1 MPLPNQTFSTIQQLI
16 NYINTIFITNGANGI
31 TGAEGNNI
39 LNGITTFLQNYL
51 VNNSLVTIYN
61 TNPGT
66 VYMLQTPMTLFTT
79 VPISI
84 QWPGNVQNE
93 YYIINATSQ
102 NIPIAAGY
110 SYTDKYGTVQTNIPA
125 RTSIHISKATN
136 QSWVQVN
143 NLSGS
148 GSGGGLPPSIGHGGE
163 SLFTDGNSPFWASGI
178 MPIFEGDLNWVGATE
193 WVNGHSYNVTLPSGV
208 FLIFWND
215 ASRFLLPAEY
225 VFVTGGFN
233 VLVGGF
239 NSASA
244 NVFLFFIASNSSL

>member
-1 MPLPNQTFSTIQQLI
+1 MLPNQTFSTIQQLI
-16 NYINTIFITNGANGI
+16 NYINTVFVTNGANGI

-39 LNGITTFLQNYL
+39 LNGITTFLQSYL

-79 VPISI
+79 VPTSI
-84 QWPGNVQNE
+84 QWPNNVQNE

-110 SYTDKYGTVQTNIPA
+110 SYIDQYGTVQTTIPY
-125 RTSIHISKATN
+125 RTAIHIAKATN
-136 QSWVQVN
+136 GSWVQVN
-143 NLSGS
+143 NLAGS
-148 GSGGGLPPSIGHGGE
+148 SSGGLPPVAAHGGE
-163 SLFTDGNSPFWASGI
+163 SLFTDGNSTFWASNP
-178 MPIFEGDLNWVGATE
+178 MPIYQGDSNWESATQ
-193 WVNGHSYNVTLPSGV
+193 WVNGYSYNVTLPSPV

-225 VFVTGGFN
+225 EFVENGFN
-233 VLVGGF
+233 ILVAGF

-244 NVFLFFIASNSSL
+244 NIFLFFIASNSSL

>member
-1 MPLPNQTFSTIQQLI
+1 MPLPNQTFTTIQQLI
-16 NYINTIFITNGANGI
+16 NYINTVFITNGANGI

-39 LNGITTFLQNYL
+39 LNGITTFLQSYL

-61 TNPGT
+61 TSPGT

-79 VPISI
+79 VPTSI
-84 QWPGNVQNE
+84 QWPNNVQNE

-110 SYTDKYGTVQTNIPA
+110 SYTDQYGTVQTTVPA

-136 QSWVQVN
+136 QSWVLVD
-143 NLSGS
+143 NLGGGGS
-148 GSGGGLPPSIGHGGE
+148 GGLPPVTGHGGE
-163 SLFTDGNSPFWASGI
+163 SLFTDGNSAFWAPGI
-178 MPIFEGDLNWVGATE
+178 IPIYEGDSNWVSATE
-193 WVNGHSYNVTLPSGV
+193 WVNGHAYDIQVPSSD
-208 FLIFWND
+208 FLIFWNE
-215 ASRFLLPAEY
+215 AGRYLLPAEY
-225 VFVTGGFN
+225 TLVAGGFN

-244 NVFLFFIASNSSL
+244 NVFLSFLPSNASL